1 MTTKHTPR
9 SRIQRL
15 GFGTLVAGIILAVTG
30 LAAAPAG
37 AAGNDHQ
44 ITICHATGSAQNPY
58 STPNPNKWQIM
69 SPNGHGYDVD
79 DIIPPFAAGSK
90 GNHTWPAFPGL
101 NWDAEGQAIYDAGCN
116 QVPPPATGS
125 VTLDK
130 VTAGEGQ
137 PAGTTSYDFS
147 VSCESGTVPDTTPTI
162 TPESPALTVATG
174 VEVGDSCTI
183 TETNAAGAASTT
195 FSVDGGAEAAGPAVV
210 TITDP
215 EQVISVLVTNTY
227 QCPAGQNPDG
237 QGGCT
242 TPVDVCPDL
251 AGSQSDPLQCPAPVD
266 QCPTIAGVQTDAAQ
280 CPTVVEGTT
289 VTPSTPA
296 AATPTAPATQV
307 EGAQLTRSAELPRTG
322 TGTSRVA
329 LLGFGLVLM
338 GAGALVFG
346 REHPIAC

>member
-9 SRIQRL
+9 TRIQRL
-15 GFGTLVAGIILAVTG
+15 GLGTLVAGIILAVTG

-37 AAGNDHQ
+37 AAVNDHQ
-44 ITICHATGSAQNPY
+44 ITICHATASAQNPY
-58 STPNPNKWQIM
+58 STPQPNKWQIM
-69 SPNGHGYDVD
+69 SPNGHGFDAD
-79 DIIPPFAAGSK
+79 DIIPPFDAGSK
-90 GNHTWPAFPGL
+90 GNHSWPAFPGL
-101 NWDAEGQAIYDAGCN
+101 NWDAEGQAIHAAGCN
-116 QVPPPATGS
+116 EVPPPATGS

-130 VTAGEGQ
+130 VTAGDGQ
-137 PAGTTSYDFS
+137 PVGTTAFDFT

-162 TPESPALTVATG
+162 TPEDPALTVATG

-183 TETNAAGAASTT
+183 TETGAAGAASTT
-195 FSVDGGAEAAGPAVV
+195 FSVDGGADAAGPAVV
-210 TITDP
+210 TMTNA

-227 QCPAGQNPDG
+227 QCPQGQTPDG

-242 TPVDVCPDL
+242 TPVDVCPDI
-251 AGSQSDPLQCPAPVD
+251 AGSQTDPAQCPAPVD
-266 QCPTIAGVQTDAAQ
+266 QCPTVAGLQTDTSL
-280 CPTVVEGTT
+280 CPTVVEGSTI
-289 VTPSTPA
+289 TPSKP
-296 AATPTAPATQV
+296 TQV